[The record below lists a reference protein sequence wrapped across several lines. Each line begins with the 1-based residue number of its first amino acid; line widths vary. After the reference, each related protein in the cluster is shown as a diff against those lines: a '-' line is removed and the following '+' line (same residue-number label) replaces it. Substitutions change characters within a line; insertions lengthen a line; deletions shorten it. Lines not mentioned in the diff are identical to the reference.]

1 MSFHICSLA
10 KDTSSGAR
18 RMISP
23 YFLVE
28 LSFAFDEFPCQE
40 IEHERQPRRGPKFRP
55 WELRERVKVK
65 VVNNLYGG
73 ILRPSMSVIHTVE
86 WTSS

>member
-1 MSFHICSLA
+1 
-10 KDTSSGAR
+10 
-18 RMISP
+18 MISP